1 MGEVAFVHEDVAF
14 PYGLKTRI
22 GIICFCAILFEP
34 DALFFELERFIPFG
48 VSARVDA
55 AKKDIEFGS

>member
-1 MGEVAFVHEDVAF
+1 MLLCDIVR
-14 PYGLKTRI
+14 TR
-22 GIICFCAILFEP
+22 AS
-34 DALFFELERFIPFG
+34 FFELERFIPFG

>member
-1 MGEVAFVHEDVAF
+1 MLLCDIVR
-14 PYGLKTRI
+14 TR
-22 GIICFCAILFEP
+22 C
-34 DALFFELERFIPFG
+34 ALFLSLMCLIPFG